1 MASAMGDRMTV
12 WDVATYLRVSRQRVE
27 GVWRNAAYRF
37 PASVLDSPR
46 LWDRAQVEA
55 WADAHWW
62 GKQNWFVRRGIV
74 RR

>member
-1 MASAMGDRMTV
+1 MTA

-27 GVWRNAAYRF
+27 AVSRNAAYAF
-37 PASVLDSPR
+37 PALVSDSPR

-62 GKQNWFVRRGIV
+62 GRRNWLVRRGIV